1 MSKNKKQKKIKKNN
15 LKKLFFC
22 IVFVALI
29 MLIYYVYDSFIKDR
43 NTVTAPKVVDEIK
56 LKSINYVVNEN
67 DTKLFKDNF
76 EELKKVLNDKKID
89 NKKYA
94 ETVSKLFVIDFFT
107 LSNKTSKNDIGGV
120 QFVYSSYKTDFVDFA
135 RDGMYKRVNNSI
147 EDGNN
152 SNLPTV
158 KSVNVS
164 NVEEIDPSAIFSNI
178 DFGEDKVGY
187 EVTLDWTYK
196 NDDDYQDSTTLTIV
210 NDGKKLSIGKMTE
223 N

>member
-164 NVEEIDPSAIFSNI
+164 NVEEMEYLFSSTSFNNI
-178 DFGEDKVGY
+178 
-187 EVTLDWTYK
+187 
-196 NDDDYQDSTTLTIV
+196 
-210 NDGKKLSIGKMTE
+210 
-223 N
+223 

>member
-210 NDGKKLSIGKMTE
+210 NDGKKLSIGKMVE

>member
-1 MSKNKKQKKIKKNN
+1 MSQNKPKKRVKKNS

-22 IVFVALI
+22 IVFVVLI
-29 MLIYYVYDSFIKDR
+29 MLVYYVYDSFFKDK
-43 NTVTAPKVVDEIK
+43 NGVTAPKIVDEIK

-67 DTKLFKDNF
+67 DTKLFKKNF
-76 EELKKVLNDKKID
+76 EELKKVLNEKKID

-94 ETVSKLFVIDFFT
+94 EAISKLFVVDFFT
-107 LSNKTSKNDIGGV
+107 LSNKTSKNDVGGV
-120 QFVYSSYKTDFVDFA
+120 QFVYSSYKSDFVDYA

-152 SNLPTV
+152 SGLPTV
-158 KSVNVS
+158 SSVNVS
-164 NVEEIDPSAIFSNI
+164 NIEEVDPSAIFSNI

-196 NDDDYQDSTTLTIV
+196 NNDDYQDSTTLTIV
-210 NDGKKLSIGKMTE
+210 NDGKKISVAKMTE

>member
-1 MSKNKKQKKIKKNN
+1 MSQNKPKKRVKKNS

-29 MLIYYVYDSFIKDR
+29 MLVYYVYDSFFKDK
-43 NTVTAPKVVDEIK
+43 NGVTAPKIVDEIK

-67 DTKLFKDNF
+67 DTKLFKKNF
-76 EELKKVLNDKKID
+76 EELKKVLNEKKID

-94 ETVSKLFVIDFFT
+94 EAISKIFVVDFFT
-107 LSNKTSKNDIGGV
+107 LSNKTSKNDVGGV
-120 QFVYSSYKTDFVDFA
+120 QFVYSSYKSDFVDYA

-152 SNLPTV
+152 SGLPTV
-158 KSVNVS
+158 SSVNVS
-164 NVEEIDPSAIFSNI
+164 NIEEVDPSAIFSNI

-196 NDDDYQDSTTLTIV
+196 NNDDYQDSTTLTIV
-210 NDGKKLSIGKMTE
+210 NDGKKISVAKMTE

>member
-1 MSKNKKQKKIKKNN
+1 MSQNKPKKRVKKNS

-29 MLIYYVYDSFIKDR
+29 MLVYYVYDSFFKDK
-43 NTVTAPKVVDEIK
+43 NGVTAPKIVDEIK

-67 DTKLFKDNF
+67 DTKLFKKNF
-76 EELKKVLNDKKID
+76 EELKKVLNEKKID

-94 ETVSKLFVIDFFT
+94 ETISKLFVVDFFT
-107 LSNKTSKNDIGGV
+107 LSNKTSKNDVGGV
-120 QFVYSSYKTDFVDFA
+120 QFVYSSYKSDFVDYA

-152 SNLPTV
+152 SGLPTV
-158 KSVNVS
+158 SSVNVS
-164 NVEEIDPSAIFSNI
+164 NIEEVDPSAIFSNI

-196 NDDDYQDSTTLTIV
+196 NNDDYQDSTTLTIV
-210 NDGKKLSIGKMTE
+210 NDGKKISVAKMTE

>member
-1 MSKNKKQKKIKKNN
+1 MSQNKPKKRVKKNS

-29 MLIYYVYDSFIKDR
+29 MLVYYVYDSFFKDK
-43 NTVTAPKVVDEIK
+43 NGVTAPKIVDEIK

-67 DTKLFKDNF
+67 DTKLFKKNF
-76 EELKKVLNDKKID
+76 EELKKVLNEKKID

-94 ETVSKLFVIDFFT
+94 ETISKLFVVDFFT
-107 LSNKTSKNDIGGV
+107 LSNKTSKNDVGGV
-120 QFVYSSYKTDFVDFA
+120 QFVYSSYKSDFVDYA

-152 SNLPTV
+152 SGLPTV
-158 KSVNVS
+158 SSVNVS
-164 NVEEIDPSAIFSNI
+164 NIEEVDPSAIFSNI

-196 NDDDYQDSTTLTIV
+196 NNDDSQDSTTLTIV
-210 NDGKKLSIGKMTE
+210 NDGKKISVAKMTE

>member
-120 QFVYSSYKTDFVDFA
+120 QFVYSSYKTEFVDFA

-210 NDGKKLSIGKMTE
+210 NDGKKLSIGKMVE

>member
-1 MSKNKKQKKIKKNN
+1 MSQNKPKKRVKKNS

-29 MLIYYVYDSFIKDR
+29 MLVYYVYDSFFKDK
-43 NTVTAPKVVDEIK
+43 NGVTAPKIVDEIK

-67 DTKLFKDNF
+67 DTKLFKKNF
-76 EELKKVLNDKKID
+76 EELKKVLNEKKID

-94 ETVSKLFVIDFFT
+94 EAISKLFVVDFFT
-107 LSNKTSKNDIGGV
+107 LSNKTSKNDVGGV
-120 QFVYSSYKTDFVDFA
+120 QFVYSSYKSDFVDYA

-152 SNLPTV
+152 SGLPTV
-158 KSVNVS
+158 SSVNVS
-164 NVEEIDPSAIFSNI
+164 NIEEVDPSAIFSNI

-196 NDDDYQDSTTLTIV
+196 NNDDYQDSTTLTIV
-210 NDGKKLSIGKMTE
+210 NDGKKISVAKMTE

>member
-120 QFVYSSYKTDFVDFA
+120 QFVYSSYKTEFVDFA

-210 NDGKKLSIGKMTE
+210 NDGKKLSIGKMAE

>member
-120 QFVYSSYKTDFVDFA
+120 QFVYSSYKTEFVDFA

-164 NVEEIDPSAIFSNI
+164 NVEEIEPSAIFSNI
-178 DFGEDKVGY
+178 DFREDKVGY

-210 NDGKKLSIGKMTE
+210 NDGKKLSIGKMAE